1 MKTISVDPI
10 PGNIFE
16 KLGFYWYKTPE
27 QPHYVAD
34 ELVVITEEE
43 GNSYYRA
50 AEELYDMYI
59 QAGQYVI
66 DNNLFA
72 PLDIPANLEKIIRY
86 TWEDDR
92 HFHLIGRFDFAG
104 GLDGTPIKL
113 IEFNADTPSMIFE
126 VALIQWMILKHNNL
140 KEEQQF
146 NRLYETLKESFERI
160 KALHPLFDTSEEK
173 IPHALFSC
181 LDAGLEDE
189 NTTRLF
195 EEIAYESGYITG
207 FEYAE
212 AVCFDKGNPM
222 KKGGIFN
229 SDGEH
234 FDFWFKLVPYEYIGN
249 EEPELA
255 EILTDIIL
263 RDVAV
268 LINPPYSLLFQS
280 KGIMKILWDLYPGHP
295 LLLETSWQ
303 PIQERRCVEKKT
315 FSREGNNIILRD
327 EKGNTI
333 EERPGPYE
341 SYRSIFQEYAELKK
355 DGDNRLY
362 QAGVFFSYEPCGIG
376 FRRDK
381 GIIHNNSQFVG
392 HLVED

>member
-1 MKTISVDPI
+1 MKTISVNPI

-16 KLGFYWYKTPE
+16 KLGFYWYNSPE

-43 GNSYYRA
+43 GNRYYLA
-50 AEELYDMYI
+50 AEELYDMYV
-59 QAGQYVI
+59 QAGQHVI

-72 PLDIPANLEKIIRY
+72 MLDIPPNLEQMIKH

-104 GLDGTPIKL
+104 GLDGAPIKL

-140 KEEQQF
+140 NEEKQF
-146 NRLYETLKESFERI
+146 NRLYETIKESFGRM
-160 KALHPLFDTSEEK
+160 KAVHPLFCASEDL

-212 AVCFDKGNPM
+212 AVCFDRGNRL
-222 KKGGIFN
+222 KRGGIFN
-229 SDGEH
+229 SGGDN

-255 EILTDIIL
+255 EMLTDIIA
-263 RDVAV
+263 RDLAV
-268 LINPPYSLLFQS
+268 LINPPYALLFQS
-280 KGIMKILWDLYPGHP
+280 KGIMKVLWDLFPGHP
-295 LLLETSWQ
+295 LLLATSWQ
-303 PIQERRCVEKKT
+303 PIPGRRCMEKKT
-315 FSREGNNIILRD
+315 FSREGDNIIMRD
-327 EKGNTI
+327 EKGNAL
-333 EERPGPYE
+333 EERPGPYD
-341 SYRSIFQEYAELKK
+341 SYRSVFQEYTDLN
-355 DGDNRLY
+355 GDEQNRLY

-376 FRRDK
+376 FRREK
-381 GIIHNNSQFVG
+381 GIIHNHSQFVG
-392 HLVED
+392 HMVEN